1 MGGALSVLFTLLF
14 SLLMGLCLYRPFHH
28 YSDRGVSG
36 FLAGMC
42 LLLLAAYLVCLGQL
56 DFLFRSQIPAGRLL
70 LAALLYG
77 GMIFCFR
84 SLYQAG
90 GSGPAPRGRPPG
102 NRCWPWRPVTLP
114 TPWPPSGRCRPS
126 RKKHDYA
133 LDTITVMLADGLE
146 DKVPQY
152 IRTCQ
157 ENAAANPML
166 AQYTDNPYLSAVI
179 ATKAAFAAQNHIEFA
194 CSAAVGKNP
203 LKTSELCL
211 VVNELLT
218 PGLPGRRRPTTGNG
232 GCASPSSPGRT
243 PCGLRCSTPPT
254 RPPTSPRF
262 SLKGK
267 SLSQVLQWLFDD
279 APRQDDQFRGLE
291 NTAQIVERYSGE
303 PVCLRRPGGD
313 HPPGRRPLLTKTQY
327 RAALPFLGGGPL
339 PYPQIPTQ
347 KGNRLWKPKTL

>member
-1 MGGALSVLFTLLF
+1 MLAMEAGDFT
-14 SLLMGLCLYRPFHH
+14 
-28 YSDRGVSG
+28 DT
-36 FLAGMC
+36 
-42 LLLLAAYLVCLGQL
+42 LAAV
-56 DFLFRSQIPAGRLL
+56 REV
-70 LAALLYG
+70 
-77 GMIFCFR
+77 
-84 SLYQAG
+84 QAQQ
-90 GSGPAPRGRPPG
+90 
-102 NRCWPWRPVTLP
+102 
-114 TPWPPSGRCRPS
+114 
-126 RKKHDYA
+126 KKHDYA

-157 ENAAANPML
+157 ENTARNPML

-218 PGLPGRRRPTTGNG
+218 RACQDAAAYHGERRLRFTLIPGED
-232 GCASPSSPGRT
+232 A
-243 PCGLRCSTPPT
+243 LRFEVLYSADPPADK
-254 RPPTSPRF
+254 PRF

-291 NTAQIVERYSGE
+291 NTAQIVERYSGNLS
-303 PVCLRRPGGD
+303 VSGAPGETI
-313 HPPGRRPLLTKTQY
+313 LQ
-327 RAALPFLGGGPL
+327 AAVRF
-339 PYPQIPTQ
+339 
-347 KGNRLWKPKTL
+347 